1 MKAPET
7 ENDMLASVNN
17 TNGKKDLHVGGVG
30 AVPSASLASV
40 IDPLMNASENWVEK
54 AREFAATADDYVRNN
69 PWQALAVMA
78 MVGVT
83 IGYVLSRR
91 GSGRHL
97 SETWVDD

>member
-1 MKAPET
+1 
-7 ENDMLASVNN
+7 MLASLNN

-30 AVPSASLASV
+30 AAPSASLASV
-40 IDPLMNASENWVEK
+40 IDPLMDASENWVQK
-54 AREFAATADDYVRNN
+54 ARDFVSSADDYVRNN
-69 PWQALAVMA
+69 PWQALGVVA

-83 IGYVLSRR
+83 IGFVLSRR

>member
-1 MKAPET
+1 
-7 ENDMLASVNN
+7 MLASLND

-30 AVPSASLASV
+30 AAPSASLASV
-40 IDPLMNASENWVEK
+40 IDPLMDASENWVQK
-54 AREFAATADDYVRNN
+54 ARDFVATADDYVRNN
-69 PWQALAVMA
+69 PWQALGLMA

-91 GSGRHL
+91 ASGRHL